1 LLAWARPQFVQ
12 ARYALWC
19 DDHGIHR
26 IGSAVMLR
34 SAKLFTFS
42 LLAAAALGLSACATG
57 PTVRT
62 DHDPTANF
70 TQYRTWGY
78 YQPIA
83 MEQSGYS
90 SWISER
96 IRADVQKEMEAR
108 GYRFAAS
115 GADLLVNFQGVVEDK
130 TAVWSMPR
138 SDVQWFY
145 SYRNRA
151 YFAVPVWYDETQ
163 VSSYKEGTLTVDLV
177 DGKRNRMVWTGS
189 ASSAVRSKQKPEQ
202 KLAEIDAAIIGIFA
216 KYPYKAGA
224 Q

>member
-1 LLAWARPQFVQ
+1 
-12 ARYALWC
+12 
-19 DDHGIHR
+19 
-26 IGSAVMLR
+26 MLR

-130 TAVWSMPR
+130 TAVWSMFTGAGPQAVAR
-138 SDVQWFY
+138 
-145 SYRNRA
+145 
-151 YFAVPVWYDETQ
+151 AVPRRQSGHRAAGDR
-163 VSSYKEGTLTVDLV
+163 SGR
-177 DGKRNRMVWTGS
+177 KRLGVP
-189 ASSAVRSKQKPEQ
+189 KPV
-202 KLAEIDAAIIGIFA
+202 A
-216 KYPYKAGA
+216 
-224 Q
+224 